1 MKYLAILLVCF
12 SFPAFAAIHAVSR
25 SAKAGYSAS
34 KASAHAGKRVVR
46 AAAKPLK
53 FAAKQVF

>member
-1 MKYLAILLVCF
+1 MKYVALFLVCF
-12 SFPAFAAIHAVSR
+12 CFPAFAAVHAVSR

-34 KASAHAGKRVVR
+34 KTSAHAAKRVVR
-46 AAAKPLK
+46 AAAKPVK